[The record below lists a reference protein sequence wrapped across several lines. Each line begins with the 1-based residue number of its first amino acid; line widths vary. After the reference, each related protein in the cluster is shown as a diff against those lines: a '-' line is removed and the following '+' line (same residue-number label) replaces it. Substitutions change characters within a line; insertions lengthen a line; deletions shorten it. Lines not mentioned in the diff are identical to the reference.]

1 MAGIVGA
8 TGGAETARGS
18 VEPFPEEPT
27 DVVAVAETAPERHF
41 GDRKIST
48 AQEFKRVVKPQFP
61 QILTRGAS
69 GRIAETAEEVPPRH
83 ADHIR
88 QLLDLDR
95 FVQMIVHVT
104 DRIADQELR
113 NGRFFRRCPGTAELG
128 DDLHEDRRAEKI
140 PAGAIRIEFRCQP
153 VDFTAQRG
161 GFGGF
166 KMQQRT
172 TDQLRRNRLPWH
184 EQPVKE
190 RHPLPVELRQRQLV
204 GIVHQIDQSE
214 RRGPVVAVGNSGM
227 DQQHIAGPDLRG
239 AFPDQMLALSGQN
252 QYNLHEGVPV
262 KTPRR
267 MRPHRHLLDV
277 ERYRMTRQVTFET
290 VCQKACHSRFPFTVF
305 SIYYFRRH
313 EIANRIVQPVRI

>member
-1 MAGIVGA
+1 
-8 TGGAETARGS
+8 
-18 VEPFPEEPT
+18 
-27 DVVAVAETAPERHF
+27 
-41 GDRKIST
+41 
-48 AQEFKRVVKPQFP
+48 
-61 QILTRGAS
+61 
-69 GRIAETAEEVPPRH
+69 
-83 ADHIR
+83 
-88 QLLDLDR
+88 
-95 FVQMIVHVT
+95 
-104 DRIADQELR
+104 
-113 NGRFFRRCPGTAELG
+113 
-128 DDLHEDRRAEKI
+128 
-140 PAGAIRIEFRCQP
+140 
-153 VDFTAQRG
+153 
-161 GFGGF
+161 
-166 KMQQRT
+166 MQQRT

-277 ERYRMTRQVTFET
+277 ERYRHDAAGNVRDRLSE
-290 VCQKACHSRFPFTVF
+290 SLPFPVPLYCFLHILLPP
-305 SIYYFRRH
+305 S
-313 EIANRIVQPVRI
+313 